1 MIGRLNHVAIAVP
14 DLAQAMATYR
24 DILGAQVD
32 APHDL
37 PEFGVTVVFVR
48 LPNTNVELL
57 HPFGE
62 KSPLSRFLQR
72 NPAGGM
78 HHVCYEV
85 ADIRAAIDQ
94 LRQQGLEVL
103 DPEPKIGAHG
113 QPVVFLHPKAMGG
126 VLVELE
132 QASRDSSILT
142 GS

>member
-14 DLAQAMATYR
+14 DLNQAIATYR
-24 DILGAQVD
+24 DVLGARVE
-32 APHDL
+32 APLDL
-37 PEFGVTVVFVR
+37 VEHGVTVVFVR

-57 HPFGE
+57 HPLGE
-62 KSPLSRFLQR
+62 NSPLTRFLQR
-72 NPAGGM
+72 NPGGGM

-85 ADIRAAIDQ
+85 PDIRAAIEQ
-94 LRQQGLEVL
+94 LRTHGLAVL

-132 QASRDSSILT
+132 QQASLDS
-142 GS
+142 